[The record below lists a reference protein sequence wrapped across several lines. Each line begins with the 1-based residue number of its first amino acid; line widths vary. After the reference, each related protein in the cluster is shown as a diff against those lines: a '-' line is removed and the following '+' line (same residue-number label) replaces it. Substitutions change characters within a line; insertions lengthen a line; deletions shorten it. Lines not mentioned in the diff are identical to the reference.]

1 MKNQIRTYLYHIIG
15 CLAFVLLPLM
25 ISPRPPEETGAFF
38 NRPTVR
44 DLIANV
50 LMLLFFYVNYY
61 LIIPRIYFRK
71 KYLNYFI
78 VVTISFVL
86 IIILPSLLTGEDFTA
101 NTRGPSPASQMMQ
114 GGMPRKPQSPFIME
128 VRHHIYLFCVVILF
142 SILLQVNRRFHQSE
156 RDKAEAELANLKAR
170 IHPHFLF
177 NTLNSIYALSVTGS
191 EKAPDSIVKLSEFM
205 RYLLK
210 DAKENQVL
218 LSKEL
223 DYISN
228 YLDLQS
234 SRLRDSVRI
243 NYELSG
249 SPGQSKVAPL
259 LLFAFIE
266 NAFKHGVNPEE
277 DSQIDIRIS
286 MSESAVEL
294 LVRNNK
300 VVINNMENS
309 LGIGVS
315 NSQDRLT
322 RLYPEKH
329 KLAIESMPDYF
340 LVSLS
345 LELT

>member
-1 MKNQIRTYLYHIIG
+1 
-15 CLAFVLLPLM
+15 
-25 ISPRPPEETGAFF
+25 
-38 NRPTVR
+38 
-44 DLIANV
+44 
-50 LMLLFFYVNYY
+50 
-61 LIIPRIYFRK
+61 
-71 KYLNYFI
+71 
-78 VVTISFVL
+78 VVAISFVL

-101 NTRGPSPASQMMQ
+101 NTRGPSPASQMMSD
-114 GGMPRKPQSPFIME
+114 GMPRKPQSPFIME

-142 SILLQVNRRFHQSE
+142 SILLQVNRRFLQSE
-156 RDKAEAELANLKAR
+156 RDKAEAELANLKAQ

-228 YLDLQS
+228 YLDLQA

-243 NYELSG
+243 NFESSG
-249 SPGQSKVAPL
+249 SPGESRVAPL

-286 MSESAVEL
+286 MSESTIEL
-294 LVRNNK
+294 SVRNNK
-300 VVINNMENS
+300 VIINNMENS
-309 LGIGVS
+309 LGIGIS
-315 NSQDRLT
+315 NSRDRLA

-329 KLAIESMPDYF
+329 KLAIENTPDYF
-340 LVSLS
+340 LVTLY
-345 LELT
+345 LELS

>member
-1 MKNQIRTYLYHIIG
+1 MYHTIG

-61 LIIPRIYFRK
+61 LVIPRIYFRK
-71 KYLNYFI
+71 KYLYYFI
-78 VVTISFVL
+78 VVAISFVL

-101 NTRGPSPASQMMQ
+101 NTRGPSPASQMMSD
-114 GGMPRKPQSPFIME
+114 GMPRKPQSPFIME

-142 SILLQVNRRFHQSE
+142 SILLQVNRRFLQSE
-156 RDKAEAELANLKAR
+156 RDKAEAELANLKAQ

-228 YLDLQS
+228 YLDLQA

-243 NYELSG
+243 NFESSG
-249 SPGQSKVAPL
+249 SPGESRVAPL

-286 MSESAVEL
+286 MSESTIEL
-294 LVRNNK
+294 SVRNNK
-300 VVINNMENS
+300 VIINNMENS
-309 LGIGVS
+309 LGIGIS
-315 NSQDRLT
+315 NSRDRLA

-329 KLAIESMPDYF
+329 KLAIENTPDYF
-340 LVSLS
+340 LVTLY
-345 LELT
+345 LELS